1 MKFFQVRSPACPK
14 GYRQKNNKKDYE
26 RNLITAGYLPV
37 YLLNILL
44 GVLTEQAGFQK
55 NRPDCTAYKNN
66 LL

>member
-1 MKFFQVRSPACPK
+1 MKFFQVRSPAYPE

-26 RNLITAGYLPV
+26 RNLIAAAYLPAD
-37 YLLNILL
+37 LLNILL
-44 GVLTEQAGFQK
+44 GALTEQAGFQK